1 MIDDWLNQN
10 PNDGFDPNDHG
21 IEMNEIAKLHAMADM
36 QETWAREQANKFYND
51 FETLDIKESIIAVTS
66 LIRTKVLNINQVN
79 IMLDNMIKVFTLD
92 EEYEKCHIVN
102 EIKKGLSNDR
112 I

>member
-1 MIDDWLNQN
+1 
-10 PNDGFDPNDHG
+10 
-21 IEMNEIAKLHAMADM
+21 
-36 QETWAREQANKFYND
+36 
-51 FETLDIKESIIAVTS
+51 
-66 LIRTKVLNINQVN
+66 
-79 IMLDNMIKVFTLD
+79 MIKVFTLD